1 MATVG
6 TIQASISEIPGKT
19 VSTWAK
25 WRNVGRTTIAK

>member
-19 VSTWAK
+19 QSPRGQNGETLAEQP
-25 WRNVGRTTIAK
+25 